1 MGEGRRAQWCGGSRS
16 RQWPQKE
23 GEGQPQA
30 WLSSEPGY
38 EAHCN
43 PEDTGH
49 PSPAALQV
57 LLNACKQH
65 RKMSYLLRIW
75 ATCEGLWLG
84 GKRKASLHLTQ
95 HRAGCSPLHGHIV
108 VPPSHPPSQ
117 ASRHIP
123 GHIHPHVRG
132 VGVSRDGHGQSVGR
146 SVCTGVAL
154 QLSRLLTLTCMHC
167 WLRLTRHCPIR
178 SSSGSSFSFGVR
190 IVPALPL
197 EGLEWRYRYRRKWS
211 WLGVWLEL
219 APGRVQEAYRMQFL
233 FWWKVLIRNELQLRH
248 TAFSGPPS
256 PHLGV
261 SGVVNHKAAIYRT
274 LTEC

>member
-1 MGEGRRAQWCGGSRS
+1 MGEGRLGHSGVGGAEAGSGRRRRGRVS
-16 RQWPQKE
+16 PRPGSAVSLVTSPQ
-23 GEGQPQA
+23 
-30 WLSSEPGY
+30 
-38 EAHCN
+38 N

-57 LLNACKQH
+57 LLNARKQH

-75 ATCEGLWLG
+75 ATCEGLWPG

-154 QLSRLLTLTCMHC
+154 
-167 WLRLTRHCPIR
+167 
-178 SSSGSSFSFGVR
+178 
-190 IVPALPL
+190 
-197 EGLEWRYRYRRKWS
+197 
-211 WLGVWLEL
+211 
-219 APGRVQEAYRMQFL
+219 
-233 FWWKVLIRNELQLRH
+233 
-248 TAFSGPPS
+248 
-256 PHLGV
+256 
-261 SGVVNHKAAIYRT
+261 
-274 LTEC
+274 